1 MLTKSIG
8 ALRWLAAAAFLGSIV
23 WQVEDR
29 LANNLFRPTEYF
41 AYFSIITAE
50 VCVVSLAVSGW
61 FAWSGKS
68 ETKLLTIVRLVATSC
83 MVVVSSVYNLL
94 LRGGTNDVR
103 DGDYAWP
110 VMPNEIIHVWGP
122 IFILLDWLLIQYG
135 PKLRLRASLWVAAY
149 PLAWLAFSVVR
160 GLATDWWPYWFIN
173 PNEKGGV
180 TGMVTYIV
188 AITVLLIGAGFIL
201 LLASMGTR
209 KLIRLQN

>member
-61 FAWSGKS
+61 FAWSGKT
-68 ETKLLTIVRLVATSC
+68 ETKVLTIVRLVATSC

-94 LRGGTNDVR
+94 LRG
-103 DGDYAWP
+103 
-110 VMPNEIIHVWGP
+110 VWGP

-209 KLIRLQN
+209 KLVRLQK